1 MLSTTASI
9 AFYFLGQNEN
19 GKYAVKLPLQDY
31 IFLGIVCGMLS
42 VLGDLI
48 ESFLKRCSNMKDSS
62 TLLGAHGGMLDR
74 IDSMLL
80 TVPFILW
87 YALQYDDYK
96 N

>member
-1 MLSTTASI
+1 
-9 AFYFLGQNEN
+9 
-19 GKYAVKLPLQDY
+19 
-31 IFLGIVCGMLS
+31 MLS

-62 TLLGAHGGMLDR
+62 NLLGAHGGMLDR

-80 TVPFILW
+80 TVPFVLW